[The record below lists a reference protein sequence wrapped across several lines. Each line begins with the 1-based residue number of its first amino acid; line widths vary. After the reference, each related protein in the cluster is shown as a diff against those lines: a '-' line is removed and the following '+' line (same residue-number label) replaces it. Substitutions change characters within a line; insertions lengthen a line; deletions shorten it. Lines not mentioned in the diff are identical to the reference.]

1 MRNKVRVAIAGVG
14 NCASALVQG
23 TIYYGRIQA
32 RHLDHFRS
40 NASQSS
46 NIISRHD
53 YNDNKKGNPSY
64 EKVIKNNKNNDHD
77 NDNSK
82 SSSSSSNGHGRNASR
97 TRGVG
102 KKSGDISS
110 SSSRNFDH
118 SSPESSGDG
127 SSSSGSSRASTTA
140 PSPYAPGLIAYSLG
154 GIEPADIEF
163 VAAFDV
169 VESKVGKDL
178 ADAIFASPNNTI
190 KICDVDKTGVKVE
203 KAEVMDGVGKH
214 LNQRVKISSKSPT
227 NVSQILKDS
236 GSEILINYLPV
247 GSRQATKYYVEQCL
261 DAGVSFINAIPV
273 FIASTPKW
281 QKAFAEKNLTCAG
294 DDVMSQLGATVLH
307 KTLVKLFV
315 DRGVKIDETYQL
327 NVGGDMDF
335 YNMLDEER
343 LEDKRISK
351 TSAVAAM
358 APYEIPMRIGPS
370 DFVGFLDNDKICYIN
385 MRGKYFGNVPIELDV
400 KLKVVDAYNSAGV
413 MIDAIRGTKTAIDRG
428 TSGPLESISGYCF
441 KHPPVQMSYS
451 DAINRF
457 MQFIEGKRER

>member
-1 MRNKVRVAIAGVG
+1 MSKKVRVAIAGVG

-23 TIYYGRIQA
+23 TSYYHRY
-32 RHLDHFRS
+32 HSSDDH
-40 NASQSS
+40 
-46 NIISRHD
+46 
-53 YNDNKKGNPSY
+53 KKGN
-64 EKVIKNNKNNDHD
+64 ENENE
-77 NDNSK
+77 NDNNNNNNN
-82 SSSSSSNGHGRNASR
+82 SSSTRSNISSSNDS
-97 TRGVG
+97 TT
-102 KKSGDISS
+102 
-110 SSSRNFDH
+110 
-118 SSPESSGDG
+118 DG
-127 SSSSGSSRASTTA
+127 SYLA
-140 PSPYAPGLIAYSLG
+140 PPGLIAYNLG
-154 GIEPADIEF
+154 GIEPSNIEF

-169 VESKVGKDL
+169 VESKVGRDL

-190 KICDVDKTGVKVE
+190 KISDVNKTGITVE
-203 KAEVMDGVGKH
+203 KGEVLDGVGKH
-214 LNQRVKISSKSPT
+214 LNERVKISDKSPP
-227 NVSQILKDS
+227 NIAQILKDS
-236 GSEILINYLPV
+236 GAEILINYLPV

-281 QKAFAEKNLTCAG
+281 QQAFAGKNLACAG

-358 APYEIPMRIGPS
+358 VPYPIPMRIGPS

-413 MIDAIRGTKTAIDRG
+413 MIDAIRGTKLAIDRG
-428 TSGPLESISGYCF
+428 TSGPLESISAYCF

-451 DAINRF
+451 DAKDRF
-457 MQFIEGKRER
+457 MEFIEGKRER

>member
-1 MRNKVRVAIAGVG
+1 MSKKVRVAIAGVG

-23 TIYYGRIQA
+23 TSYYHRY
-32 RHLDHFRS
+32 H
-40 NASQSS
+40 SS
-46 NIISRHD
+46 DDR
-53 YNDNKKGNPSY
+53 KKGN
-64 EKVIKNNKNNDHD
+64 ENENE
-77 NDNSK
+77 NDNNN
-82 SSSSSSNGHGRNASR
+82 SSSTRSNISSSNDS
-97 TRGVG
+97 T
-102 KKSGDISS
+102 ST
-110 SSSRNFDH
+110 
-118 SSPESSGDG
+118 
-127 SSSSGSSRASTTA
+127 SGSHLV
-140 PSPYAPGLIAYSLG
+140 PPGLIAYNLG
-154 GIEPADIEF
+154 GIEPSDIEF

-169 VESKVGKDL
+169 VESKVGRDL

-190 KICDVDKTGVKVE
+190 KISDVNKTGITVE
-203 KAEVMDGVGKH
+203 KGEVLDGVGKH
-214 LNQRVKISSKSPT
+214 LNERVKISDKSPP
-227 NVSQILKDS
+227 NIAQILKDS
-236 GSEILINYLPV
+236 GAEILINYLPV

-281 QKAFAEKNLTCAG
+281 QQAFAGKNLACAG

-358 APYEIPMRIGPS
+358 VPYPIPMRIGPS

-413 MIDAIRGTKTAIDRG
+413 MIDAIRGTKLAIDRG
-428 TSGPLESISGYCF
+428 TSGPLESISAYCF

-451 DAINRF
+451 DAKDRF
-457 MQFIEGKRER
+457 MEFIEGKRER

>member
-1 MRNKVRVAIAGVG
+1 MSKKVRVAIAGVG

-23 TIYYGRIQA
+23 TSYYHRY
-32 RHLDHFRS
+32 H
-40 NASQSS
+40 SS
-46 NIISRHD
+46 DDR
-53 YNDNKKGNPSY
+53 KKGNES
-64 EKVIKNNKNNDHD
+64 EDVNIN
-77 NDNSK
+77 
-82 SSSSSSNGHGRNASR
+82 SSSTRTNSSSI
-97 TRGVG
+97 VG
-102 KKSGDISS
+102 DSS
-110 SSSRNFDH
+110 SIV
-118 SSPESSGDG
+118 GD
-127 SSSSGSSRASTTA
+127 SSSSGSNDTVSGGSHLA
-140 PSPYAPGLIAYSLG
+140 PPGLIAYNLG
-154 GIEPADIEF
+154 GIEPSDIEF

-169 VESKVGKDL
+169 VESKVGREL

-190 KICDVDKTGVKVE
+190 KICDVNKTGITVE
-203 KAEVMDGVGKH
+203 KGEVLDGVGKH
-214 LNQRVKISSKSPT
+214 LNERVKISDKTPP
-227 NVSQILKDS
+227 NIAQILKDS
-236 GSEILINYLPV
+236 GAEILINYLPV

-281 QKAFAEKNLTCAG
+281 QQAFAGKNLACAG

-358 APYEIPMRIGPS
+358 VPYPIPMRIGPS
-370 DFVGFLDNDKICYIN
+370 DFVGFLDNDKVCYIN

-413 MIDAIRGTKTAIDRG
+413 MIDAIRGTKLAIDRG
-428 TSGPLESISGYCF
+428 TSGPLESISAYCF

-451 DAINRF
+451 DAKDRF
-457 MQFIEGKRER
+457 MEFVEGKRER